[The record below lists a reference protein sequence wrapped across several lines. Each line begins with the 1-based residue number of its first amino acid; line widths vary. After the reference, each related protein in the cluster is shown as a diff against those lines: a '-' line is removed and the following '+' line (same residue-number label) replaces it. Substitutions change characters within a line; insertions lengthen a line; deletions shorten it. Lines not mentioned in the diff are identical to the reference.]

1 MKFAASIHMDEKTG
15 DYQSIIPAGMLDAG
29 EQVIFAGRP
38 QKFYF
43 LFRPAIISRVLLA
56 GGIVL
61 THTRVKPVGTVLISA
76 AVILFLIYLL
86 RWRKTIYG
94 FTNRRL
100 FRHRGIIAKDLYETP
115 LSRIQDIRV
124 TISISQ
130 RLTGCGDIF
139 ITTAGTEGSACI
151 WKNISRPQ
159 RVKNLLSGQIDQANR
174 PAV

>member
-1 MKFAASIHMDEKTG
+1 MDEQTSNYS
-15 DYQSIIPAGMLDAG
+15 DIIPAGMLEAG
-29 EQVIFAGRP
+29 ERVIFAGRP

-43 LFRPAIISRVLLA
+43 LFRPALISVILLI

-61 THTRVKPVGTVLISA
+61 TNTRVKLVGAVLISA
-76 AVILFLIYLL
+76 AVIFFLIHLL
-86 RWRKTIYG
+86 RWQKTIYG

-151 WKNISRPQ
+151 WKDISRPQ
-159 RVKNLLSGQIDQANR
+159 KVKNLLSGQIDQANR

>member
-1 MKFAASIHMDEKTG
+1 MDKKTR
-15 DYQSIIPAGMLDAG
+15 DYSGIIPAGMLEPG

-43 LFRPAIISRVLLA
+43 LFQPAVVSLILLI

-61 THTRVKPVGTVLISA
+61 TYYTRTYARVKPIGAVLISA
-76 AVILFLIYLL
+76 AVIFFLIHLL
-86 RWRKTIYG
+86 RWQKTIYG

-100 FRHRGIIAKDLYETP
+100 FRHQGIIAKDLYETP

-124 TISISQ
+124 IISISQ

-139 ITTAGTEGSACI
+139 ITTAGTENSACA
-151 WKNISRPQ
+151 WKNISRP
-159 RVKNLLSGQIDQANR
+159 REVKNLLSAQIDQANR
-174 PAV
+174 PTV